1 MDISFFLFAD
11 SKETLTKAAAIR
23 ATSKVGSP

>member
-11 SKETLTKAAAIR
+11 NSETLTKADAIS